1 MGSRVD
7 DLTRKRQEDDDEI
20 LFFLLPALDL
30 LSGSRGREK
39 RPRHT
44 SKLSGKERLREI
56 LEGHP
61 KDCMV
66 AFRMEPNIFR
76 HIADYL
82 RREHLLRDTRGVKVE
97 ERLAFFLFML
107 SHNASYEDLQYEF
120 KHSGETI
127 HRHIKAVFE
136 IIPALAYRFLK
147 PTVGTGPHWKIS
159 TDYRYFPY
167 FQNCLGAIDGTHV
180 PITISEDKQAPY
192 RNRKGTLS
200 HNVMIACNFDLNFTF
215 ISSGWEGSA
224 TDARVLRSALL
235 KGFQVPEGKFY
246 LVDGGYA
253 NTPSFL
259 APYRGVRY
267 HLKEFG
273 HGQHRPRDYKELF
286 NHRHAVL
293 RNHIERAIGVLKK
306 RFPILKVGTHHPI
319 ENQVKIPVA
328 AAVFHNFI
336 RKMNGNEG
344 WLDFQPDNISPED
357 FVDLPEGDSQ
367 YNNDVF
373 SFTSQID
380 NGNALRDMIA
390 MSMWNDYSHSHH

>member
-1 MGSRVD
+1 
-7 DLTRKRQEDDDEI
+7 
-20 LFFLLPALDL
+20 
-30 LSGSRGREK
+30 
-39 RPRHT
+39 
-44 SKLSGKERLREI
+44 
-56 LEGHP
+56 
-61 KDCMV
+61 
-66 AFRMEPNIFR
+66 
-76 HIADYL
+76 
-82 RREHLLRDTRGVKVE
+82 
-97 ERLAFFLFML
+97 
-107 SHNASYEDLQYEF
+107 
-120 KHSGETI
+120 
-127 HRHIKAVFE
+127 
-136 IIPALAYRFLK
+136 
-147 PTVGTGPHWKIS
+147 
-159 TDYRYFPY
+159 
-167 FQNCLGAIDGTHV
+167 
-180 PITISEDKQAPY
+180 
-192 RNRKGTLS
+192 
-200 HNVMIACNFDLNFTF
+200 MIACNFDLNFTF

-273 HGQHRPRDYKELF
+273 RGQHRPRDYKELF